1 MTAAKKA
8 SKSVS
13 ITDDDQ
19 QMVDR
24 IAHDIVPERQ
34 DARAMPAYASEH
46 PNGEP
51 SQGPDP
57 EVGMTA
63 VVDSALQQEAE
74 QDNQLVRMVDTAGN
88 EMEVEG
94 AANVKIHE
102 RSGWKR
108 LKEEE
113 A

>member
-1 MTAAKKA
+1 
-8 SKSVS
+8 V
-13 ITDDDQ
+13 
-19 QMVDR
+19 
-24 IAHDIVPERQ
+24 
-34 DARAMPAYASEH
+34 
-46 PNGEP
+46 
-51 SQGPDP
+51 
-57 EVGMTA
+57 
-63 VVDSALQQEAE
+63 
-74 QDNQLVRMVDTAGN
+74 AGN